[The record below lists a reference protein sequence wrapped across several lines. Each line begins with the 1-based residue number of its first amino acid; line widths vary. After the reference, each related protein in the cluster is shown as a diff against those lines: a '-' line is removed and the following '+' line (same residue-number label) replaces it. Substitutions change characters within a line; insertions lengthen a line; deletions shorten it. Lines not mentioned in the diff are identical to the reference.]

1 MTAETPGSPAD
12 LAACVE
18 AHDRV
23 HVMGSG
29 SKTALHGVASDV
41 AIVHMTRLSGVSDY
55 QPQEYTLTAR
65 AGTPVAELRGA
76 LSEKG
81 QYLPFD
87 PLLPD
92 EASIGGTVAA
102 NLSGSRRYRYGGI
115 RDFILGA
122 RVVDGLGR
130 CFGVGGKVV
139 KNAAGFDL
147 SKFLVGS
154 LGQYAILTEVT
165 FKVFPE
171 APDARLLR
179 VAYTTLQDALD
190 AVNVCQAGTQELD
203 MLDFAPIDDGW
214 VLIIGMTGF
223 ASTLPQRVE
232 QLLDWLRDQSALQA
246 ARTGESDASAWDPLS
261 GLTGEPLLKVALPP
275 RQIAEFDARVSGWGR
290 RYSVGGNLAWLS
302 GGDISELD
310 TALRQ
315 LGLTGLA
322 LKGAVDA
329 PVIGQPLETALA
341 SRVKQVLDPNG
352 KFV

>member
-1 MTAETPGSPAD
+1 MTAALPESPAD
-12 LAACVE
+12 LAAFVK
-18 AHDRV
+18 AQDRV
-23 HVMGSG
+23 HVMGNG
-29 SKTALHGVASDV
+29 SKTALHRVASDV
-41 AIVHMTRLSGVSDY
+41 AAVKTTRLCGISDY
-55 QPQEYTLTAR
+55 QPQEYTLTAG
-65 AGTPVAELRGA
+65 AGTPVAALRDA
-76 LSEKG
+76 LREKR

-171 APDARLLR
+171 APDAWLLR
-179 VAYTTLQDALD
+179 ARCASLQEALD
-190 AVNVCQAGTQELD
+190 AVHACQAGAQELD
-203 MLDFAPIDDGW
+203 MLDFAPDEAGW
-214 VLIIGMTGF
+214 AVLIGMTGY
-223 ASTLPQRVE
+223 ASTLPQRIE
-232 QLLDWLRDQSALQA
+232 QLLEWLADRTAIQDPQA
-246 ARTGESDASAWDPLS
+246 GESHASAWDPLS
-261 GLTGEPLLKVALPP
+261 GLTREPLLKVALPP
-275 RQIAEFDARVSGWGR
+275 RQIADFDARLRGWRR

-302 GGDISELD
+302 GGDFAELD
-310 TALRQ
+310 IALKK

-329 PVIGQPLETALA
+329 PVIGQPLEMALA
-341 SRVKQVLDPNG
+341 GRVKSVLDPLG
-352 KFV
+352 KLA